1 MSRKPSRPLVL
12 AVACLLVASTNC
24 ATVRPYRV
32 TNYFRSGKVGTDAV
46 RRLAVLPFEN
56 LTGEAAAAG
65 IVADE
70 FGLQVGRTGLF
81 ELVERNRIDALWQE
95 QDLDTLYRFD
105 PASAVRVGRMLGAQA
120 VVLGSVTKF
129 RPHPDVKVETARRE
143 DEHHR
148 HDHSPPTIVVDRDHR
163 NDAWEVI
170 IAALAVITVIGAV
183 VLLLRPK
190 PPAAE
195 VGVSVRIVEVET
207 GEVVWQ
213 AKDNF
218 RGDQR
223 SVQALADQQEDR
235 QRMVYDLE
243 YLTRVLCRELASTL
257 AGAPA
262 GTPAGQ

>member
-1 MSRKPSRPLVL
+1 MTRTRPRALVL
-12 AVACLLVASTNC
+12 AFTCLFVASSNC

-32 TNYFRSGKVGTDAV
+32 TNYFRSAKVGTPAV

-65 IVADE
+65 IVGDE
-70 FGLQVGRTGLF
+70 FGLQVGRTGMF
-81 ELVERNRIDALWQE
+81 ELVERNRIEELWQE

-105 PASAVRVGRMLGAQA
+105 PVSAVKVGRMLGAQA

-129 RPHPDVKVETARRE
+129 RPHPEMKVEAPRP
-143 DEHHR
+143 DEGYHR
-148 HDHSPPTIVVDRDHR
+148 HDHHPPIIIVDNDRRD
-163 NDAWEVI
+163 DAWEVI
-170 IAALAVITVIGAV
+170 IAALAVLTVVGAV

-195 VGVSVRIVEVET
+195 VGLSVRVVEVET

-223 SVQALADQQEDR
+223 SVQALVDQREDR
-235 QRMVYDLE
+235 RRMVYDVE
-243 YLTRVLCRELASTL
+243 YLTRVLCREIANTL
-257 AGAPA
+257 TTA
-262 GTPAGQ
+262 Q